1 MTERTDSQ
9 TQSSDQYDEDQYYK
23 AVDQLVAAMDPA
35 NPSPE
40 TIPQSVIDSMPH
52 YVWTELYHTM
62 LPRAQYPEPIARAL
76 GKLVET
82 LPRTKIASIPFSD
95 PEAPENHHFTPYY
108 QPTPREKIAP
118 LQTQKKLEEKYEEL
132 LNFQTSNLQ
141 KNYFPIF

>member
-108 QPTPREKIAP
+108 QPTPREKIATP
-118 LQTQKKLEEKYEEL
+118 PDTKETRGKIRRTLE
-132 LNFQTSNLQ
+132 
-141 KNYFPIF
+141 FPDL